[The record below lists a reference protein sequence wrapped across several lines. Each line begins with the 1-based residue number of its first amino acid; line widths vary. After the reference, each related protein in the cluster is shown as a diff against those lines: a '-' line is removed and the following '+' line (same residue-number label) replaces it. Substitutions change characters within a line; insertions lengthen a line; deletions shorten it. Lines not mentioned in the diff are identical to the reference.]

1 MSHLAPDHR
10 RFLVIDQ
17 GVGPTIF
24 NFLLNAG
31 IAWLMFRSAATVPMW
46 GQSSIAGDTIAT
58 AFILPFLTCLIVGKV
73 VAHQVGH
80 GRVRALPEGDLPPS
94 SLAFRASY
102 QKGVLLGIA
111 CVVVT
116 AIPVVW
122 LLSQY
127 GLSELQRGHFILF
140 KATFAGI
147 LGGLVTPLIGW
158 WALMN
163 VSRRT
168 RAA

>member
-1 MSHLAPDHR
+1 MSRLAADHR
-10 RFLVIDQ
+10 RFLVVDQ
-17 GVGPTIF
+17 GVGPIIV

-46 GQSSIAGDTIAT
+46 GQSSIAGDTLAT

-73 VAHQVGH
+73 VAHQVNKGQ
-80 GRVRALPEGDLPPS
+80 VRPLSQDDLPPS

-102 QKGVLLGIA
+102 QKGALLGAI

-122 LLSQY
+122 LLSTF
-127 GLSELQRGHFILF
+127 GLSELARGDFILF
-140 KATFAGI
+140 KAIFAGV

-163 VSRRT
+163 VSRGKAR
-168 RAA
+168 